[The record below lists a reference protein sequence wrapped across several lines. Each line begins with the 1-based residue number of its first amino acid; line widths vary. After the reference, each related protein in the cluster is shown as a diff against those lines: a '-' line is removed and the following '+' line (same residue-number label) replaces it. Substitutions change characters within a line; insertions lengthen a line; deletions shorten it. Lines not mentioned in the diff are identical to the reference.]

1 MIRRRRGPSYRLFY
15 PLLRKDLLNGL
26 TGPSISVLW
35 FKGESWAF
43 PTGDLGCIETL
54 RAEQLALAG
63 KLRAEKGVDIQP
75 LVIDVSAPSADSRPA
90 AKKADTANKKA
101 KTKARKKSKKSKSK
115 TKSKRK
121 RARKGAT
128 T

>member
-1 MIRRRRGPSYRLFY
+1 MISPDFPDARKRFRMNRRERRRQA
-15 PLLRKDLLNGL
+15 KEA
-26 TGPSISVLW
+26 
-35 FKGESWAF
+35 KGASKGGKAAEH
-43 PTGDLGCIETL
+43 GL